1 MSETMSA
8 NEKYEH
14 YAGFITNLTDKF
26 ADVDSDLP
34 IHEQHLAQ
42 LKNRITDGKYTF
54 LKILDGTHTEY
65 IKVSNRGGALFV
77 GRGFELTAPK
87 TFPIGSCVKWELT
100 PTAVRDIICQMEC
113 C

>member
-1 MSETMSA
+1 M
-8 NEKYEH
+8 KYEH
-14 YAGFITNLTDKF
+14 YAGFISHLTDKF

-77 GRGFELTAPK
+77 ERGYELTAPENIPYWLVRK
-87 TFPIGSCVKWELT
+87 VGSYPYGGTRHHLPNGVLLSERLKN
-100 PTAVRDIICQMEC
+100 P
-113 C
+113 